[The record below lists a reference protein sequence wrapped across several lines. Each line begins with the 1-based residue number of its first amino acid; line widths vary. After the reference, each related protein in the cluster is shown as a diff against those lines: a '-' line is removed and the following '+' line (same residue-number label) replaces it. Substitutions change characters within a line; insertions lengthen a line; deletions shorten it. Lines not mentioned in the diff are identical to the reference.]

1 VFTLL
6 TLITSATQ
14 ASPDATVRAP
24 RARHAP
30 WIAAL
35 ALVVALVPLISVGRA
50 HGDPIDDKRAEA
62 QQLQSEIDANGAQLD
77 ALSERYNGAQ
87 YRFEQAQAA
96 ATEAQQKLDAT
107 TAEVAHLRTLVNER
121 GAELYRG
128 AGQGPTSLDVSSAN
142 SLISSSKY
150 GALAAKHDTKLL
162 DDLRRAE
169 RTLRDQQAQAE
180 QAQADAQDEQRAIA
194 KAQAGVEAANARQ
207 EQLLSQVNGEIA
219 QLVAEE
225 QARKEAAALA
235 AAQQRYV
242 DAAAAAAAAP
252 APSTGNGTGAGTNTG
267 RGSSGGSGPAPAP
280 SANVPV
286 NGGGAS
292 AAIAYARAQLGKPY
306 CYAGAGPAC
315 FDCSG
320 LTMRA
325 WGAAGVSMP
334 HYSGAQYSMFPH
346 VPLNAMQ
353 PGDLVFWGPGGSD
366 HVGLYIGGGQM
377 IAAPHTGDVVKIQAV
392 YGSPVGAARPG

>member
-1 VFTLL
+1 MSSLPTL
-6 TLITSATQ
+6 TTSATQ
-14 ASPDATVRAP
+14 ASPDTTVRAR

-30 WIAAL
+30 WFAAL
-35 ALVVALVPLISVGRA
+35 ALVVALVPLISAGRA

-62 QQLQSEIDANGAQLD
+62 QQLQNEIDANGTQLD

-107 TAEVAHLRTLVNER
+107 TAEVAHLRTMVNER

-142 SLISSSKY
+142 ALIASSKY
-150 GALAAKHDTKLL
+150 SALAAKHDTKLL
-162 DDLRRAE
+162 DELRRAE
-169 RTLRDQQAQAE
+169 RTLRDQQAAAE

-194 KAQAGVEAANARQ
+194 QAQAGVEAANARQ

-225 QARKEAAALA
+225 QARKEAAELA

-242 DAAAAAAAAP
+242 AAAAANVP
-252 APSTGNGTGAGTNTG
+252 TTNSMAPSTGRSGT
-267 RGSSGGSGPAPAP
+267 SGGTSGGGGPAP

-292 AAIAYARAQLGKPY
+292 AAIAYARSQLGKPY

-346 VPLNAMQ
+346 VPLSAMQ

-392 YGSPVGAARPG
+392 YGSPIGAARPG

>member
-252 APSTGNGTGAGTNTG
+252 DPSTGNGTGAGTNTG